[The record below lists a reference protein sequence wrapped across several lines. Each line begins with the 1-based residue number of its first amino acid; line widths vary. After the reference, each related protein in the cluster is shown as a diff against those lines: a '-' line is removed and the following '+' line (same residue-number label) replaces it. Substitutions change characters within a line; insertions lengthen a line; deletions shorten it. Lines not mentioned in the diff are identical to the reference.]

1 MATIPVR
8 PPAVGYDARKL
19 HEVFRS
25 CDVPSRR
32 GDVAV
37 LPSSTSEAP
46 RTRRFRRELNNYDAN
61 AIIVFA
67 AALVLLVCLVVAI
80 D

>member
-8 PPAVGYDARKL
+8 PPTIAYDARKL
-19 HEVFRS
+19 HEVFRT
-25 CDVPSRR
+25 CDVTSPR
-32 GDVAV
+32 DNAVAD
-37 LPSSTSEAP
+37 PSSASEAP
-46 RTRRFRRELNNYDAN
+46 RTSRFRRELNNYDAN

-67 AALVLLVCLVVAI
+67 AALVLLVSLVIAI